1 MQITESIFRT
11 YDIRGVYPSE
21 IDEKTAELLGKGF
34 GSFFKTK
41 QVKNVVVGRDNRF
54 SSPSLSKSF
63 IEGLLSSGCNVTYI
77 QQTITPVVHFL
88 TCTHQFDAGIMVTA
102 SHNPQEFNGLRPD
115 YKNALP
121 LYGKDLQLI
130 KELIEQ
136 NSFVTEEGILVEQD
150 LNYLY
155 IDYLVNLFNKIDSFN
170 VMLDLGNGSAS
181 DIAPKLF
188 EVLNQKV
195 TLYNANIAGG
205 FALGIPDPENP
216 IMMDRLSSEIKGA
229 NCDVGFAYDED
240 ADRFGLVDSNGLTYN
255 SDKLLMLFAKYELR
269 EKKGTVL
276 FDVKSTQ
283 QLVKTISSLGG
294 IPMMIKTG
302 HPYFVQEMKNN
313 AIVGGEFSGHFFFGN
328 NYFGYDDGIYASLK
342 VLEIMSY
349 YKRPLTNLLDEFPK
363 TYHTTEL
370 KVDCSDETK
379 FVILA
384 KIAQVLEELKF
395 KYKSYIAL
403 DGIRV
408 NLTET
413 GWFLIR
419 ASNTSPYIS
428 VRLEGES
435 LEEAALLKE
444 RLFQMLSPFG
454 FTNLDVITNA
464 KIFYS

>member
-1 MQITESIFRT
+1 MHIADSIFRT
-11 YDIRGVYPSE
+11 YDIRGIYPTELDEQTSE
-21 IDEKTAELLGKGF
+21 VLGKGF

-41 QVKNVVVGRDNRF
+41 QLKNIVVGRDNRP
-54 SSPSLSKSF
+54 SSPSLAKSF
-63 IEGLLSSGCNVTYI
+63 VEGLLASGCNVTYI
-77 QQTITPVVHFL
+77 DQTITPVIHFL
-88 TCTHQFDAGIMVTA
+88 TCTNSFDAGIMVTA

-115 YKNALP
+115 YKHGLP
-121 LYGKDLQLI
+121 LYGKDLQHI

-136 NSFVTEEGILVEQD
+136 KNLVTGEGILLEQD

-155 IDYLVNLFNKIDSFN
+155 IDYLAKLFSHIDKFN

-188 EVLNQKV
+188 KQLNQNI
-195 TLYNANIAGG
+195 TLNNANIAGG
-205 FALGIPDPENP
+205 FDLGIPDPENP
-216 IMMDRLSSEIKGA
+216 MMMDRLAHEMKNA
-229 NCDVGFAYDED
+229 YCDVGFAYDED
-240 ADRFGLVDSNGLTYN
+240 ADRFGLVDSTGATYN
-255 SDKLLMLFAKYELR
+255 SDKLLMLFAKFELR
-269 EKKGTVL
+269 EKAGTVI

-283 QLVKTISSLGG
+283 QLFNAIASFGG
-294 IPMMIKTG
+294 VPKMIKTG
-302 HPYFVQEMKNN
+302 HPYFVQEMKHT
-313 AIVGGEFSGHFFFGN
+313 AVLGGEFSGHFFFGN
-328 NYFGYDDGIYASLK
+328 AYFGYDDGIYASLK
-342 VLEIMSY
+342 ILEIMSF
-349 YKRPLTNLLDEFPK
+349 YKRPLSNLLDEFPK

-384 KIAQVLEELKF
+384 KIAQVLEDIKF

-408 NLTET
+408 NITET

-428 VRLEGES
+428 VRLEGETY
-435 LEEAALLKE
+435 EEACLLKE
-444 RLFQMLSPFG
+444 RLFQMLAPFG
-454 FTNLDVITNA
+454 FTDLGVITNA